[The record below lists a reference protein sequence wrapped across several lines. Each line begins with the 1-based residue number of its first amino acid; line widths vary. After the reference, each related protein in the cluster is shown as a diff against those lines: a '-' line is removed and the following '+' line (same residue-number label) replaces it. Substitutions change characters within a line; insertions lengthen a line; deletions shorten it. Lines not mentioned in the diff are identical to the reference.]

1 MVCQARQKKSEYGS
15 PSLVKG
21 GAPTIFITNMIGIIP
36 YFYSFISDNIIS
48 ESIII
53 KKKNTYGDIIICEI

>member
-48 ESIII
+48 ESI
-53 KKKNTYGDIIICEI
+53 TV